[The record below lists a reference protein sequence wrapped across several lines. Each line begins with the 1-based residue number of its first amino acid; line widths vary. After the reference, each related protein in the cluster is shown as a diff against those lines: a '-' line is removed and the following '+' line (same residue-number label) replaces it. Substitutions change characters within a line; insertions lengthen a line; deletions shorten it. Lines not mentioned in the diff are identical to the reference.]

1 MNSMASDKYVDRRD
15 FALHFIYLFI
25 WNEWKRASGLQ
36 KKEEKKKKKK
46 EKKKNKKRGLVH
58 TVCDET
64 IFARLTGK

>member
-36 KKEEKKKKKK
+36 KKEEKKK
-46 EKKKNKKRGLVH
+46 NKKRGLVH

-64 IFARLTGK
+64 ILARLTGK